1 MNLTVNTHSSTWK
14 NARNRYV
21 IGIGGVALAITVA
34 IGGIS
39 ALPDSGSR
47 QASVTPQAERQSRP
61 STLYPTAADAA
72 LAVLG
77 DITVG
82 PQFGS
87 ISDAHEAAI
96 ALGFADAEARA
107 GTPDVFYGLGQPGER
122 AAFAVPQFANTVDA
136 WEASVVG
143 VIAEIGAPD
152 SVAPFSGTL
161 GSNEYSGMEVAEIP
175 APATTAPQFASM
187 ADTVEALWY
196 LEVQQ
201 VSVAPTLAQPVS
213 PSTDSPDAYLGLG
226 QPGERSAIPQLF
238 SNYVDAWEASIRQ

>member
-1 MNLTVNTHSSTWK
+1 MNLTIRTHSSTWK

-47 QASVTPQAERQSRP
+47 QASVTPVTRSQP
-61 STLYPTAADAA
+61 STLFQTSADAVFAVESGVEMAPRFGNAADAVEASVA
-72 LAVLG
+72 LVLAQQ
-77 DITVG
+77 
-82 PQFGS
+82 PS
-87 ISDAHEAAI
+87 ASAHEAY
-96 ALGFADAEARA
+96 L
-107 GTPDVFYGLGQPGER
+107 GLGQPGER
-122 AAFAVPQFANTVDA
+122 SATSAELENVAAGEAMAFGIFDSRSEQRNVESPQAHPL
-136 WEASVVG
+136 G
-143 VIAEIGAPD
+143 D
-152 SVAPFSGTL
+152 SV
-161 GSNEYSGMEVAEIP
+161 YSGMEVAEIP
-175 APATTAPQFASM
+175 APATTAPQFTSM
-187 ADTVEALWY
+187 ADAVEALWY

-201 VSVAPTLAQPVS
+201 VSVAPGLAQPVS